1 MMMLFASLAFCQAAT
16 AQVAMTSNI
25 RGRAEVQDPEGWKP
39 IRLMQKLYRGTKVRC
54 AEGAVLTVV
63 FLKSGNRFRLDS
75 GLAGVVDSDSLSGA
89 KALDGLKGASS
100 DAASSLGGSRVG
112 ALLSRAPISESR
124 LNRSFKGWLR
134 TDDKRVEWIKRD
146 DAALYCFTIFDHDE
160 NVIWSVRTNA
170 ASAEFPEG
178 ISEPPTAR
186 PYVWRLSAFN
196 RSGKMIEA
204 SVRWGALTFLT
215 AEQEEQLLKLAEPL
229 QAQIAKDKTNA
240 ESLLLL
246 AAVYREMGVCQRALE
261 TLSDITEKSGQTSIN
276 AEQIATAKVDIYRDL
291 GRIALL
297 MSGHVNDREA
307 KK

>member
-1 MMMLFASLAFCQAAT
+1 MMLIASLAVCQAAN

-39 IRLMQKLYRGTKVRC
+39 IRLMQKLYKGARVRC
-54 AEGAVLTVV
+54 DEGAVLTVV

-75 GLAGVVDSDSLSGA
+75 GQSGVLESDSLSGG
-89 KALDGLKGASS
+89 KALAGLKGASS
-100 DAASSLGGSRVG
+100 DAAKSLGGSRVG

-124 LNRSFKGWLR
+124 LNRAFKGWLR

-160 NVIWSVRTNA
+160 NVIWSVRTNSS
-170 ASAEFPEG
+170 SAEFPEG

-186 PYVWRLSAFN
+186 PYVWRLSAFT

-204 SVRWGALTFLT
+204 GVRWGALTFLT
-215 AEQEEQLLKLAEPL
+215 AEQEEQLLKLTEPL
-229 QAQIAKDKTNA
+229 LAQVAKDKTDA

-246 AAVYREMGVCQRALE
+246 AAVYREMGVSQRALE
-261 TLSDITEKSGQTSIN
+261 TLSDLTEKSGQTTIN
-276 AEQIATAKVDIYRDL
+276 SEQISATKIDIYRDL

-297 MSGHVNDREA
+297 MSGHVNDKET

>member
-1 MMMLFASLAFCQAAT
+1 MMLIATLAFCQGAN

-25 RGRAEVQDPEGWKP
+25 RGTAEVQDPEGWKP
-39 IRLMQKLYRGTKVRC
+39 IRLMQKLYKGTRVRC
-54 AEGAVLTVV
+54 AEGGVLTVV

-75 GLAGVVDSDSLSGA
+75 GQAGVVDSDSLSGA
-89 KALDGLKGASS
+89 KALAGLKGASS
-100 DAASSLGGSRVG
+100 DAARSLGGSRVG

-124 LNRSFKGWLR
+124 LNRDFKGWLR

-146 DAALYCFTIFDHDE
+146 DATLYCFTIFDRDE
-160 NVIWSVRTNA
+160 NVIWSIRTNS

-186 PYVWRLSAFN
+186 PYVWRLSAFT
-196 RSGKMIEA
+196 RSGKMIDG

-215 AEQEEQLLKLAEPL
+215 AEQEEQLLKLTEPL
-229 QAQIAKDKTNA
+229 QAQIAKDKTDG

-261 TLSDITEKSGQTSIN
+261 TLSDLTEKSRQTTIKSELIS
-276 AEQIATAKVDIYRDL
+276 TAKIDIYRDL
-291 GRIALL
+291 GRMALL
-297 MSGHVNDREA
+297 MSGYVNDKEA